1 MGKIGDLW
9 VRLGLKKDDF
19 SKGMDDAK
27 KDVSGFGSAMG
38 RMAGLAKAAWAA
50 VAAAV
55 VKFATD
61 AVKLTQRWG
70 DQWNVTMSGVR
81 GAYQSFVRDLSNG
94 VGWGELFQNMR
105 DAYRSAKEVA
115 AALDEV
121 FERKVS
127 FSYQEA
133 AINKQIAELRLITS
147 DTSKSDA
154 ERKQAAQQIIE
165 LEKQLGKVKQ
175 DIANQEGDARRKAFQ
190 EATHLNDE
198 QTDFLVKNYNANRE
212 AIQNARAYG
221 EQRLKLEKDI
231 ANAQRAASSGP
242 AASRQYSL
250 ANLEKAK
257 SELAELE
264 AQTTDS
270 VRAVWEMTKGYDRAN
285 DELVQGMAEAEVAA
299 INAQTEAINAQR
311 NAVRTIGQIDNRN
324 GMGAGTGAGKG
335 TAQEDESL
343 QQARTGAGNGTV
355 QEDESL
361 QQARAI
367 QARLDQAAKSEVQI
381 MREKYEEEKALL
393 EKHGMDTER
402 LTQEYLAA
410 LIADAVEP
418 GLDDISDAVDN
429 FEPVEI
435 EPLEISD
442 ETGVEEWI
450 AELER
455 LTEIAEDRAK
465 RFKEAVVSGFS
476 DGMQELTDQLFG
488 LSEVNGGAIFAALLG
503 PLADMAIKEGELVM
517 MQGIAIEA
525 IKSALDSLNGPA
537 AIAAGAA
544 LIAVGAAVKSGLS
557 SLANTGGRTA
567 GSTATSG
574 TYSGGSSAAQVQEIS
589 SELTVYVKGEIS
601 GDAIV
606 LSGERTINEWSR

>member
-19 SKGMDDAK
+19 KAGMDQAK

-147 DTSKSDA
+147 DTSQSDA
-154 ERKQAAQQIIE
+154 KRKKAAQDIIE

-175 DIANQEGDARRKAFQ
+175 DILKQEADGNRQKFMD
-190 EATHLNDE
+190 ATHLNDE
-198 QTDFLVKNYNANRE
+198 QIDFLVRNYNENRD
-212 AIQNARAYG
+212 AIQEARKYG

-257 SELAELE
+257 AGLAELE

-285 DELVQGMAEAEVAA
+285 DELVKGMAETEVAA
-299 INAQTEAINAQR
+299 INAETEAINAQR

-324 GMGAGTGAGKG
+324 GLGAGAGAGKG
-335 TAQEDESL
+335 TAQD
-343 QQARTGAGNGTV
+343 
-355 QEDESL
+355 DESL

-367 QARLDQAAKSEVQI
+367 QARLEQAAKSEVQI

-402 LTQEYLAA
+402 LTQEYLAS

-418 GLDDISDAVDN
+418 GLEDIGEAVDN

-442 ETGVEEWI
+442 ETGVEPWI

-455 LTEIAEDRAK
+455 LTEIAEDRAA

-476 DGMQELTDQLFG
+476 DGVQELTDQLFG
-488 LSEVNGGAIFAALLG
+488 LSEVNGGAILAALLT
-503 PLADMAIKEGELVM
+503 PLADMAIKEGELLIA
-517 MQGIAIEA
+517 QGIGIEA
-525 IKSALDSLNGPA
+525 IKTALESLNGAA
-537 AIAAGAA
+537 AIAAGATLVA
-544 LIAVGAAVKSGLS
+544 IGAAVKSGLS
-557 SLANTGGRTA
+557 AIATNGTA
-567 GSTATSG
+567 SGSTATG
-574 TYSGGSSAAQVQEIS
+574 TYSGGSTAAQVQEIS

>member
-147 DTSKSDA
+147 DTSQSDA
-154 ERKQAAQQIIE
+154 KRKKAAQDIII
-165 LEKQLGKVKQ
+165 LEQQLGKVKQ
-175 DIANQEGDARRKAFQ
+175 DILKQEADGNRKKFRD
-190 EATHLNDE
+190 ATHLNNE
-198 QTDFLVKNYNANRE
+198 QIDFLVKNYNENRD
-212 AIQNARAYG
+212 AIQDARKYG

-231 ANAQRAASSGP
+231 AAAQMAVNTAN
-242 AASRQYSL
+242 SREMSQYAV
-250 ANLEKAK
+250 ANLERVQ
-257 SELAELE
+257 SELDALE

-270 VRAVWEMTKGYDRAN
+270 MRAVWEMTKGYDRAN
-285 DELVQGMAEAEVAA
+285 DELVKGMAESEVAA
-299 INAQTEAINAQR
+299 INAETEAINAQR
-311 NAVRTIGQIDNRN
+311 NAIRTIGQIDNRN

-335 TAQEDESL
+335 TAED
-343 QQARTGAGNGTV
+343 
-355 QEDESL
+355 DESL

-367 QARLDQAAKSEVQI
+367 QARLAQAAKSEVQI

-418 GLDDISDAVDN
+418 GLEDIGDAVDD

-435 EPLEISD
+435 EPLEIGD
-442 ETGVEEWI
+442 VTGVEEWI

-476 DGMQELTDQLFG
+476 DGVQELTDQLFG

-567 GSTATSG
+567 GSTATG

>member
-70 DQWNVTMSGVR
+70 DQWNVTMAGVR

-165 LEKQLGKVKQ
+165 LEKQLGTVKQ
-175 DIANQEGDARRKAFQ
+175 DIARQEGDARRKAFQ
-190 EATHLNDE
+190 EASHLNDE
-198 QTDFLVKNYNANRE
+198 QTDFLVQNYNANRE
-212 AIQNARAYG
+212 AIQDARAYG

-231 ANAQRAASSGP
+231 AAAQRAVNTAN
-242 AASRQYSL
+242 SREMSQYAV
-250 ANLEKAK
+250 ANLERVQ
-257 SELAELE
+257 SELDALE

-299 INAQTEAINAQR
+299 INAETEAINAQR

-324 GMGAGTGAGKG
+324 GMGAGSGAGKG
-335 TAQEDESL
+335 TA
-343 QQARTGAGNGTV
+343 

-402 LTQEYLAA
+402 LTQEYLAS

-418 GLDDISDAVDN
+418 GLDDIGDAVDN

-442 ETGVEEWI
+442 ETGVEPWI

-455 LTEIAEDRAK
+455 LTEIAEDRAA

-476 DGMQELTDQLFG
+476 DGVQELTDQLFG
-488 LSEVNGGAIFAALLG
+488 LSEVNGGAILAALLT
-503 PLADMAIKEGELVM
+503 PLADMAIKEGELLIA
-517 MQGIAIEA
+517 QGIGIEA
-525 IKSALDSLNGPA
+525 VKTALESLNGAA
-537 AIAAGAA
+537 AIAAGATLVA
-544 LIAVGAAVKSGLS
+544 IGAAVKSGLS
-557 SLANTGGRTA
+557 AIATNGTA
-567 GSTATSG
+567 SGSTATG
-574 TYSGGSSAAQVQEIS
+574 TYSGGSTAAQVQEIS

>member
-115 AALDEV
+115 AALDEI

-165 LEKQLGKVKQ
+165 LEKQLGTVKQ
-175 DIANQEGDARRKAFQ
+175 DIARQEGDARRKAFQ
-190 EATHLNDE
+190 EASHLNDE
-198 QTDFLVKNYNANRE
+198 QTDFLVQNYNQNRE
-212 AIQNARAYG
+212 AIQEARAYG

-299 INAQTEAINAQR
+299 INAETEAINAQR

-335 TAQEDESL
+335 TAQD
-343 QQARTGAGNGTV
+343 
-355 QEDESL
+355 DESL

-402 LTQEYLAA
+402 LTQEYLAS

-418 GLDDISDAVDN
+418 GLDDIADAVDN

-465 RFKEAVVSGFS
+465 RFKEAVVGGFS
-476 DGMQELTDQLFG
+476 DGVQELTDQLFG

>member
-19 SKGMDDAK
+19 KAGMDDAK

-70 DQWNVTMSGVR
+70 DQWNVTMAGVR

-115 AALDEV
+115 AALDEI

-133 AINKQIAELRLITS
+133 AINKQIAELRNITS

-212 AIQNARAYG
+212 AIQDARAYG

-299 INAQTEAINAQR
+299 INAETEAINAQR

-324 GMGAGTGAGKG
+324 GLGAGAGAGKG
-335 TAQEDESL
+335 TAQD
-343 QQARTGAGNGTV
+343 
-355 QEDESL
+355 DESL

-402 LTQEYLAA
+402 LTQEYLAS

-418 GLDDISDAVDN
+418 GLDDIADAVDN

-455 LTEIAEDRAK
+455 LTEIAEDRAA

-476 DGMQELTDQLFG
+476 DGVQELTDQLFG

-517 MQGIAIEA
+517 MQGIAIEE
-525 IKSALDSLNGPA
+525 IKSALESLHGPA

-567 GSTATSG
+567 GSTATG

>member
-19 SKGMDDAK
+19 KAGMDDAK

-94 VGWGELFQNMR
+94 VGWGDLFQNMR

-115 AALDEV
+115 AALDEI

-133 AINKQIAELRLITS
+133 AINKQIAELRNITS

-165 LEKQLGKVKQ
+165 LEKQLGTVKQ
-175 DIANQEGDARRKAFQ
+175 DIARQEGDARRKAFQ
-190 EATHLNDE
+190 EASHLNDE
-198 QTDFLVKNYNANRE
+198 QTDFLVQNYNQNRE
-212 AIQNARAYG
+212 AIQEARAYG

-299 INAQTEAINAQR
+299 INAETEAINAQR

-335 TAQEDESL
+335 TAQD
-343 QQARTGAGNGTV
+343 
-355 QEDESL
+355 DESL

-418 GLDDISDAVDN
+418 GLDDISDAVED

-435 EPLEISD
+435 EPLEIGD
-442 ETGVEEWI
+442 VTGVEPWI

-567 GSTATSG
+567 GSTATG

>member
-147 DTSKSDA
+147 DTSQSDA
-154 ERKQAAQQIIE
+154 KRKKAAQDIIE

-175 DIANQEGDARRKAFQ
+175 DILKQ
-190 EATHLNDE
+190 EAAGNRQKFMDASHLNDE
-198 QTDFLVKNYNANRE
+198 QIDFLVRNYNENRD
-212 AIQNARAYG
+212 AIQEARAYG

-257 SELAELE
+257 TELAELE

-299 INAQTEAINAQR
+299 INAETEAINAQR

-335 TAQEDESL
+335 TAQDDESP
-343 QQARTGAGNGTV
+343 QQARTGAGKGPA
-355 QEDESL
+355 QDDESL

-367 QARLDQAAKSEVQI
+367 QARLEQAAKSEVQI

-402 LTQEYLAA
+402 LTQEYLAS

-418 GLDDISDAVDN
+418 GLDDIADAVDN

-455 LTEIAEDRAK
+455 LTEIAEDRAA
-465 RFKEAVVSGFS
+465 RFKEAVVGGFS
-476 DGMQELTDQLFG
+476 DGVQELTDQLFG

-567 GSTATSG
+567 GSTATTG
-574 TYSGGSSAAQVQEIS
+574 AYAGGSSAAQVQEIS

>member
-147 DTSKSDA
+147 DTSQSDA
-154 ERKQAAQQIIE
+154 KRKKAAQDIII
-165 LEKQLGKVKQ
+165 LEQQLGKVKQ
-175 DIANQEGDARRKAFQ
+175 DILKQEADGNRKKFRD
-190 EATHLNDE
+190 ATHLNNE
-198 QTDFLVKNYNANRE
+198 QIDFLVKNYNENRD
-212 AIQNARAYG
+212 AIQDARKYG

-231 ANAQRAASSGP
+231 AAAQMAVNTAN
-242 AASRQYSL
+242 SREMSQYAV
-250 ANLEKAK
+250 ANLERVQ
-257 SELAELE
+257 SELDALE

-270 VRAVWEMTKGYDRAN
+270 TRAVWEMTKGYDRAN
-285 DELVQGMAEAEVAA
+285 DELVKGMAESEVAA
-299 INAQTEAINAQR
+299 INAETEAINAQR

-324 GMGAGTGAGKG
+324 GLGAGAGAGKG
-335 TAQEDESL
+335 TAQD
-343 QQARTGAGNGTV
+343 
-355 QEDESL
+355 DESL

-402 LTQEYLAA
+402 LTQEYLAS

-418 GLDDISDAVDN
+418 GLDDIADAVDN

-455 LTEIAEDRAK
+455 LTEIAEDRAA

-476 DGMQELTDQLFG
+476 DGVQELTDQLFG

-525 IKSALDSLNGPA
+525 IKSALESLNGPA

-567 GSTATSG
+567 GSTATG

>member
-19 SKGMDDAK
+19 SKGMGDAK

-105 DAYRSAKEVA
+105 DAYRSAKEIA

-121 FERKVS
+121 FERKTS
-127 FSYQEA
+127 FSYEEA
-133 AINKQIAELRLITS
+133 ATNKQIAELKNIMS

-154 ERKQAAQQIIE
+154 EREQAAKKIIE
-165 LEKQLGKVKQ
+165 LETHLGAVKSN
-175 DIANQEGDARRKAFQ
+175 IAKQEGDAMRQRFMLASGLDDK
-190 EATHLNDE
+190 
-198 QTDFLVKNYNANRE
+198 QTDFMVKNYNQNRE
-212 AIQNARAYG
+212 VINQAREYNAEQAKLQGQLQAALNTQAQARDPFSGRAAG
-221 EQRLKLEKDI
+221 QRVAEVQAQIAALEK
-231 ANAQRAASSGP
+231 
-242 AASRQYSL
+242 
-250 ANLEKAK
+250 
-257 SELAELE
+257 
-264 AQTTDS
+264 QTTDS
-270 VRAVWEMTKGYDRAN
+270 VKAVAEMTKGYDRAN
-285 DELVQGMAEAEVAA
+285 DELVQGMAQAEVAA
-299 INAQTEAINAQR
+299 INAETEAIDASRRAQATLGR
-311 NAVRTIGQIDNRN
+311 LGAKEN
-324 GMGAGTGAGKG
+324 GGGGAGKG
-335 TAQEDESL
+335 TAQD
-343 QQARTGAGNGTV
+343 
-355 QEDESL
+355 DESL

-367 QARLDQAAKSEVQI
+367 QARLEQAAKSEVQI

-402 LTQEYLAA
+402 LTQEYLAS

-418 GLDDISDAVDN
+418 GLDDISDAVES

-435 EPLEISD
+435 EPLKISD
-442 ETGVEEWI
+442 ETGVEPWI

-476 DGMQELTDQLFG
+476 DGVQELTDQLFG

-567 GSTATSG
+567 GSTATG

>member
-105 DAYRSAKEVA
+105 DAYRSAKEIA

-121 FERKVS
+121 FERKTS
-127 FSYQEA
+127 FSYEEA
-133 AINKQIAELRLITS
+133 ATNKQIAELKNIMS

-154 ERKQAAQQIIE
+154 EREQAAKKIIE
-165 LEKQLGKVKQ
+165 LETHLGAVKSN
-175 DIANQEGDARRKAFQ
+175 IAKQEGDAMRQRFMLASGLDDK
-190 EATHLNDE
+190 
-198 QTDFLVKNYNANRE
+198 QTDFMVKNYNQNRE
-212 AIQNARAYG
+212 VINQAREYNAEQAKLQGQLQAALNTQAQARDPFSGRAAG
-221 EQRLKLEKDI
+221 QRVAEVQAQIAALEK
-231 ANAQRAASSGP
+231 
-242 AASRQYSL
+242 
-250 ANLEKAK
+250 
-257 SELAELE
+257 
-264 AQTTDS
+264 QTTDS
-270 VRAVWEMTKGYDRAN
+270 VKAVAEMTKGYDRAN
-285 DELVQGMAEAEVAA
+285 DELVQGMAQAEVAA
-299 INAQTEAINAQR
+299 INAETEAIDASRRAQATLGR
-311 NAVRTIGQIDNRN
+311 LGAKEN
-324 GMGAGTGAGKG
+324 GGGGAGKG
-335 TAQEDESL
+335 TAQD
-343 QQARTGAGNGTV
+343 
-355 QEDESL
+355 DESL

-367 QARLDQAAKSEVQI
+367 QARLEQAAKSEVQI

-402 LTQEYLAA
+402 LTQEYLAS

-418 GLDDISDAVDN
+418 GLEDIADAVDD

-435 EPLEISD
+435 EPLEIGD
-442 ETGVEEWI
+442 TTGVEEWI

-476 DGMQELTDQLFG
+476 DGVQELTDQLFG
-488 LSEVNGGAIFAALLG
+488 LSEVNAGAILAALLT
-503 PLADMAIKEGELVM
+503 PLADMAIKEGELLIA
-517 MQGIAIEA
+517 QGIGIEA
-525 IKSALDSLNGPA
+525 VKTALESLNGAA
-537 AIAAGAA
+537 AIAAGATLVA
-544 LIAVGAAVKSGLS
+544 IGAAVKSGLS
-557 SLANTGGRTA
+557 AIATNGAAG
-567 GSTATSG
+567 GSTATG

>member
-147 DTSKSDA
+147 DTSQSDA
-154 ERKQAAQQIIE
+154 KRKKAAQDIII
-165 LEKQLGKVKQ
+165 LEQQLGKVKQ
-175 DIANQEGDARRKAFQ
+175 DILKQEAAGNRQKFMD
-190 EATHLNDE
+190 ATHLEDE
-198 QTDFLVKNYNANRE
+198 QIDFLVRNYNENRKI
-212 AIQNARAYG
+212 IQDARAYG

-264 AQTTDS
+264 AQTSDS
-270 VRAVWEMTKGYDRAN
+270 MRAVWEMTQGYDRAN
-285 DELVQGMAEAEVAA
+285 DELVKGMAETEVAA
-299 INAQTEAINAQR
+299 INAETEAINAQR

-324 GMGAGTGAGKG
+324 GLGAGTGAGKG
-335 TAQEDESL
+335 PAQDDESL
-343 QQARTGAGNGTV
+343 
-355 QEDESL
+355 E
-361 QQARAI
+361 QARAI
-367 QARLDQAAKSEVQI
+367 QARLEQAAKSEVQI

-418 GLDDISDAVDN
+418 GLEDISDAVEN

-442 ETGVEEWI
+442 ETGVEPWI

-455 LTEIAEDRAK
+455 LTEIAEDRAA

-476 DGMQELTDQLFG
+476 DGVQELTDQLFG
-488 LSEVNGGAIFAALLG
+488 LSEVNGGAILAALLT
-503 PLADMAIKEGELVM
+503 PLADMAIKEGELLIA
-517 MQGIAIEA
+517 QGIGIEA
-525 IKSALDSLNGPA
+525 VKTALESLNGAA
-537 AIAAGAA
+537 AIAAGATLVA
-544 LIAVGAAVKSGLS
+544 IGAAVKSGLS
-557 SLANTGGRTA
+557 AIATNGTA
-567 GSTATSG
+567 SGSTATG
-574 TYSGGSSAAQVQEIS
+574 TYAGGGTAAQVQEIS

>member
-19 SKGMDDAK
+19 KAGMDDAK

-133 AINKQIAELRLITS
+133 AINKQIAELRNITS

-165 LEKQLGKVKQ
+165 LEKQLGTVKQ
-175 DIANQEGDARRKAFQ
+175 DIARQEGDARRKAFQ
-190 EATHLNDE
+190 EASHLNDE
-198 QTDFLVKNYNANRE
+198 QTDFLVQNYNQNRE
-212 AIQNARAYG
+212 AIQEARAYG

-257 SELAELE
+257 TELAELE

-270 VRAVWEMTKGYDRAN
+270 TRAVWEMTKGYDRAN
-285 DELVQGMAEAEVAA
+285 DELVKGMAEAEVAA
-299 INAQTEAINAQR
+299 INAETEAINAQR

-335 TAQEDESL
+335 TA
-343 QQARTGAGNGTV
+343 

-435 EPLEISD
+435 DPLEIGD
-442 ETGVEEWI
+442 TTGVEEWI

-476 DGMQELTDQLFG
+476 DGVQELTDQLFG

-574 TYSGGSSAAQVQEIS
+574 AYAGGSSAAQVQEIS

>member
-19 SKGMDDAK
+19 KAGMDDAK

-70 DQWNVTMSGVR
+70 DQWNVTMAGVR

-115 AALDEV
+115 AALDEI

-133 AINKQIAELRLITS
+133 AINKQIAELRNITS

-212 AIQNARAYG
+212 AIQDARAYG

-285 DELVQGMAEAEVAA
+285 DELVQGMAEAEVAS
-299 INAQTEAINAQR
+299 INAETEAINAQR

-335 TAQEDESL
+335 TAQD
-343 QQARTGAGNGTV
+343 
-355 QEDESL
+355 DESL

-418 GLDDISDAVDN
+418 GLDDISDAVED

-442 ETGVEEWI
+442 VTGVEPWI

-455 LTEIAEDRAK
+455 LTEIAEDRAA

-476 DGMQELTDQLFG
+476 DGVQELTDQLFG

-567 GSTATSG
+567 GSTATG

>member
-165 LEKQLGKVKQ
+165 LEKQLGTVKQ
-175 DIANQEGDARRKAFQ
+175 DIARQEGDARRKAFQ
-190 EATHLNDE
+190 EASHLNDE
-198 QTDFLVKNYNANRE
+198 QTDFLVQNYNKNRD
-212 AIQNARAYG
+212 AIQEARKYG

-231 ANAQRAASSGP
+231 AAAQGAVNTAN
-242 AASRQYSL
+242 SREMSQYAV
-250 ANLEKAK
+250 ANLERVQ
-257 SELAELE
+257 SELDALE

-270 VRAVWEMTKGYDRAN
+270 TRAVWEMTKGYDRAN
-285 DELVQGMAEAEVAA
+285 DELVKGMAEAEVAA
-299 INAQTEAINAQR
+299 INAETEAINAQR
-311 NAVRTIGQIDNRN
+311 NAIRTIGQIDNRN

-335 TAQEDESL
+335 TAQD
-343 QQARTGAGNGTV
+343 
-355 QEDESL
+355 DESL

-418 GLDDISDAVDN
+418 GLDDIADAVDN

-435 EPLEISD
+435 EPLEIGD
-442 ETGVEEWI
+442 VTGVEEWI
-450 AELER
+450 AELDR
-455 LTEIAEDRAK
+455 LTEIAEDRAA

-517 MQGIAIEA
+517 MQGLAIEA
-525 IKSALDSLNGPA
+525 IKSALESLNGPA

-557 SLANTGGRTA
+557 AIATNGTA
-567 GSTATSG
+567 SGSTATG

>member
-19 SKGMDDAK
+19 KAGMDDAK

-70 DQWNVTMSGVR
+70 DQWNVTMAGVR

-115 AALDEV
+115 AALDEI

-165 LEKQLGKVKQ
+165 LEKQLGTVKQ
-175 DIANQEGDARRKAFQ
+175 DIARQEGDARRKAFQ

-212 AIQNARAYG
+212 AIQDARAYG

-299 INAQTEAINAQR
+299 INAETEAINAQR

-335 TAQEDESL
+335 TA
-343 QQARTGAGNGTV
+343 

-402 LTQEYLAA
+402 LTQEYLAS

-418 GLDDISDAVDN
+418 GLDDIADAVDN

-435 EPLEISD
+435 EPLEIGD
-442 ETGVEEWI
+442 ATGVEEWI
-450 AELER
+450 AEFER

-476 DGMQELTDQLFG
+476 DGVQELTDQLFG
-488 LSEVNGGAIFAALLG
+488 LSEVNTGAILAALLT
-503 PLADMAIKEGELVM
+503 PLADMAIKEGELLIA
-517 MQGIAIEA
+517 QGIGIEA
-525 IKSALDSLNGPA
+525 IKTALESLKGAA
-537 AIAAGAA
+537 AIAAGVHLVA
-544 LIAVGAAVKSGLS
+544 IGAAVKSGLS
-557 SLANTGGRTA
+557 AIATNGAAG
-567 GSTATSG
+567 GSTATG

>member
-19 SKGMDDAK
+19 KAGMDDAK

-147 DTSKSDA
+147 DTSQSDA
-154 ERKQAAQQIIE
+154 KRKKAAQDIIE

-175 DIANQEGDARRKAFQ
+175 DILKQEADGNRQKFMD
-190 EATHLNDE
+190 ATHLNDE
-198 QTDFLVKNYNANRE
+198 QIDFLVRNYNENRD
-212 AIQNARAYG
+212 AIQEARKYG

-257 SELAELE
+257 TELAELE

-285 DELVQGMAEAEVAA
+285 DELVKGMAETEVAA
-299 INAQTEAINAQR
+299 INAETEAINAQR

-324 GMGAGTGAGKG
+324 GLGAGAGAGKG
-335 TAQEDESL
+335 TAQD
-343 QQARTGAGNGTV
+343 
-355 QEDESL
+355 DESL

-367 QARLDQAAKSEVQI
+367 QARLEQAAKSEVQI

-402 LTQEYLAA
+402 LTQEYLAS

-418 GLDDISDAVDN
+418 GLEDIGEAVDN

-442 ETGVEEWI
+442 ETGVEPWI

-455 LTEIAEDRAK
+455 LTEIAEDRAA

-476 DGMQELTDQLFG
+476 DGVQELTDQLFG
-488 LSEVNGGAIFAALLG
+488 LSEVNGGAILAALLT
-503 PLADMAIKEGELVM
+503 PLADMAIKEGELLIA
-517 MQGIAIEA
+517 QGIGIEA
-525 IKSALDSLNGPA
+525 IKTALESLNGAA
-537 AIAAGAA
+537 AIAAGATLVA
-544 LIAVGAAVKSGLS
+544 IGAAVKSGLS
-557 SLANTGGRTA
+557 AIATNGTA
-567 GSTATSG
+567 SGSTATG
-574 TYSGGSSAAQVQEIS
+574 TYAGGSTAAQVQEIS

>member
-70 DQWNVTMSGVR
+70 DQWNVTMAGVR

-133 AINKQIAELRLITS
+133 AINKQIAELRNITS

-212 AIQNARAYG
+212 AIQDARAYG

-299 INAQTEAINAQR
+299 INAETEAINAQR
-311 NAVRTIGQIDNRN
+311 NAIRTIGQIDNRN

-335 TAQEDESL
+335 TA
-343 QQARTGAGNGTV
+343 

-418 GLDDISDAVDN
+418 GLDDISDAVED

-435 EPLEISD
+435 EPLEIGD
-442 ETGVEEWI
+442 ATGVEEWI

-476 DGMQELTDQLFG
+476 DGVQELTDQLFG
-488 LSEVNGGAIFAALLG
+488 LSEVNAGAILAALLT
-503 PLADMAIKEGELVM
+503 PLADMAIKEGELLIA
-517 MQGIAIEA
+517 QGIGIEA
-525 IKSALDSLNGPA
+525 VKTALESLNGAA
-537 AIAAGAA
+537 AIAAGATLVA
-544 LIAVGAAVKSGLS
+544 IGAAVKSGLS
-557 SLANTGGRTA
+557 AIATNGAAG
-567 GSTATSG
+567 GSTTTG

>member
-133 AINKQIAELRLITS
+133 AINKQIAELRNITS
-147 DTSKSDA
+147 DTSQSDA
-154 ERKQAAQQIIE
+154 KRKKAAQDIII
-165 LEKQLGKVKQ
+165 LEQQLGKVKQ
-175 DIANQEGDARRKAFQ
+175 DILKQEADGNRKKFRD
-190 EATHLNDE
+190 ATHLNNE
-198 QTDFLVKNYNANRE
+198 QIDFLVKNYNANRE
-212 AIQNARAYG
+212 AIQDARAYG

-250 ANLEKAK
+250 TNLEKAK
-257 SELAELE
+257 TELAELE

-299 INAQTEAINAQR
+299 INAETEAINAQR
-311 NAVRTIGQIDNRN
+311 NAIRTIGQIDNRN

-335 TAQEDESL
+335 TAQD
-343 QQARTGAGNGTV
+343 
-355 QEDESL
+355 DESL

-402 LTQEYLAA
+402 LTQEYLAS

-418 GLDDISDAVDN
+418 GLEDIADAVDD

-435 EPLEISD
+435 EPLEIGD
-442 ETGVEEWI
+442 TTGVEEWI

-476 DGMQELTDQLFG
+476 DGVQELTDQLFG
-488 LSEVNGGAIFAALLG
+488 LSEVNAGAILAALLT
-503 PLADMAIKEGELVM
+503 PLADMAIKEGELLIA
-517 MQGIAIEA
+517 QGIGIEA
-525 IKSALDSLNGPA
+525 VKTALESLNGAA
-537 AIAAGAA
+537 AIAAGATLVA
-544 LIAVGAAVKSGLS
+544 IGAAVKSGLS
-557 SLANTGGRTA
+557 AIATNGAAG
-567 GSTATSG
+567 GSTATG

>member
-1 MGKIGDLW
+1 
-9 VRLGLKKDDF
+9 
-19 SKGMDDAK
+19 
-27 KDVSGFGSAMG
+27 
-38 RMAGLAKAAWAA
+38 
-50 VAAAV
+50 
-55 VKFATD
+55 
-61 AVKLTQRWG
+61 
-70 DQWNVTMSGVR
+70 
-81 GAYQSFVRDLSNG
+81 
-94 VGWGELFQNMR
+94 
-105 DAYRSAKEVA
+105 
-115 AALDEV
+115 
-121 FERKVS
+121 
-127 FSYQEA
+127 
-133 AINKQIAELRLITS
+133 
-147 DTSKSDA
+147 
-154 ERKQAAQQIIE
+154 
-165 LEKQLGKVKQ
+165 VKQ

-212 AIQNARAYG
+212 AIQDARAYG

-299 INAQTEAINAQR
+299 INAETEAINAQR

-335 TAQEDESL
+335 TAQD
-343 QQARTGAGNGTV
+343 
-355 QEDESL
+355 DESL

-418 GLDDISDAVDN
+418 GLDDISDTVDN

-435 EPLEISD
+435 EPLEIGD
-442 ETGVEEWI
+442 ATGVEEWI

-476 DGMQELTDQLFG
+476 DGVQELTDQLFG
-488 LSEVNGGAIFAALLG
+488 LSEVNAGAILAALLT
-503 PLADMAIKEGELVM
+503 PLADMAIKEGELLIA
-517 MQGIAIEA
+517 QGIGIEA
-525 IKSALDSLNGPA
+525 VKTALESLNGAA
-537 AIAAGAA
+537 AIAAGATLVA
-544 LIAVGAAVKSGLS
+544 IGAAVKSGLS
-557 SLANTGGRTA
+557 AIATNGTA
-567 GSTATSG
+567 SGSTATG
-574 TYSGGSSAAQVQEIS
+574 TYAGGGTAAQVQEIS

>member
-147 DTSKSDA
+147 DTSQSDA
-154 ERKQAAQQIIE
+154 KRKKAAQDIII
-165 LEKQLGKVKQ
+165 LEQQLGKVKQ
-175 DIANQEGDARRKAFQ
+175 DILKQEADGNRKKFRD
-190 EATHLNDE
+190 ATHLNNE
-198 QTDFLVKNYNANRE
+198 QIDFLVKNYNENRD
-212 AIQNARAYG
+212 AIQDARKYG

-231 ANAQRAASSGP
+231 AAAQMAVNTAN
-242 AASRQYSL
+242 SREMSQYAV
-250 ANLEKAK
+250 ANLERVQ
-257 SELAELE
+257 SELDALE

-270 VRAVWEMTKGYDRAN
+270 TRAVWEMTKGYDRAN

-299 INAQTEAINAQR
+299 INAETEAINAQR

-335 TAQEDESL
+335 TAQD
-343 QQARTGAGNGTV
+343 
-355 QEDESL
+355 DESL

-402 LTQEYLAA
+402 LTQEYLAS

-418 GLDDISDAVDN
+418 GLDDISDAVED

-476 DGMQELTDQLFG
+476 DGVQELTDQLFG

-567 GSTATSG
+567 GSTATG

>member
-70 DQWNVTMSGVR
+70 DQWNVTMAGVR
-81 GAYQSFVRDLSNG
+81 GAYQSFVRDLSSG
-94 VGWGELFQNMR
+94 AGWGDLFQNMR
-105 DAYRSAKEVA
+105 DAYRSAKEIA

-121 FERKVS
+121 FERKTS
-127 FSYQEA
+127 FSYEEA
-133 AINKQIAELRLITS
+133 ATNKQIAELKNIMS

-154 ERKQAAQQIIE
+154 EREQAAKKIIE
-165 LEKQLGKVKQ
+165 LETHLGAVKSN
-175 DIANQEGDARRKAFQ
+175 IAKQEGDAMRQRFMLASGLDDK
-190 EATHLNDE
+190 
-198 QTDFLVKNYNANRE
+198 QTDFMVKNYNQNRE
-212 AIQNARAYG
+212 VIKQAREYNA
-221 EQRLKLEKDI
+221 EQAKLQGQLQ
-231 ANAQRAASSGP
+231 AALNTQAQARDPFSGRAAGQRVAEVQAQI
-242 AASRQYSL
+242 AA
-250 ANLEKAK
+250 LEQ
-257 SELAELE
+257 
-264 AQTTDS
+264 QTTDS
-270 VRAVWEMTKGYDRAN
+270 VKAVAEMTKGYDRAN
-285 DELVQGMAEAEVAA
+285 DELVQGMAQAEVAA
-299 INAQTEAINAQR
+299 INAETEAIDASRRAQATLGR
-311 NAVRTIGQIDNRN
+311 LGAKEN
-324 GMGAGTGAGKG
+324 GAGTGAGKG
-335 TAQEDESL
+335 A
-343 QQARTGAGNGTV
+343 
-355 QEDESL
+355 EDESL

-429 FEPVEI
+429 FEPVKI
-435 EPLEISD
+435 EPLEIGD
-442 ETGVEEWI
+442 VTGVEEWI
-450 AELER
+450 AELDR
-455 LTEIAEDRAK
+455 LTEIAEDRAA

-517 MQGIAIEA
+517 MQGLAIEA
-525 IKSALDSLNGPA
+525 IKSALESLNGPA

-557 SLANTGGRTA
+557 AIATNGTA
-567 GSTATSG
+567 SGSTATG

>member
-70 DQWNVTMSGVR
+70 DQWNVTMAGVR

-133 AINKQIAELRLITS
+133 AINKQIAELRNITS

-212 AIQNARAYG
+212 AIQDARAYG

-299 INAQTEAINAQR
+299 INAETEAINAQR

-335 TAQEDESL
+335 TAED
-343 QQARTGAGNGTV
+343 
-355 QEDESL
+355 DESL

-367 QARLDQAAKSEVQI
+367 QGRLDQAAKSEVQI

-435 EPLEISD
+435 EPLEIGD
-442 ETGVEEWI
+442 TTGVEEWI

-476 DGMQELTDQLFG
+476 DGVQELTDQLFG
-488 LSEVNGGAIFAALLG
+488 LSEVNAGAILAALLT

-574 TYSGGSSAAQVQEIS
+574 AYAGGSTAAQVQEIS

>member
-70 DQWNVTMSGVR
+70 DQWNVTMAGVR

-115 AALDEV
+115 AALDEI

-133 AINKQIAELRLITS
+133 AINKQIAELRNITS

-212 AIQNARAYG
+212 AIQDARAYG

-299 INAQTEAINAQR
+299 INAETEAINAQR

-335 TAQEDESL
+335 TAQD
-343 QQARTGAGNGTV
+343 
-355 QEDESL
+355 DESL

-367 QARLDQAAKSEVQI
+367 QARLEQAAKSEVQI

-402 LTQEYLAA
+402 LTQEYLAS

-418 GLDDISDAVDN
+418 GLEDISDAVEN

-435 EPLEISD
+435 EPLEIGD
-442 ETGVEEWI
+442 VTGVEEWI
-450 AELER
+450 AELDR
-455 LTEIAEDRAK
+455 LTEIAEDRAA

-517 MQGIAIEA
+517 MQGLAIEA
-525 IKSALDSLNGPA
+525 IKSALESLNGPA

-574 TYSGGSSAAQVQEIS
+574 AYAGGSSAAQVQEIS

>member
-70 DQWNVTMSGVR
+70 DQWNVTMAGVR

-115 AALDEV
+115 AALDEI

-133 AINKQIAELRLITS
+133 AINKQIAELRNITS

-212 AIQNARAYG
+212 AIQDARTYG

-299 INAQTEAINAQR
+299 INAETEAINAQR

-335 TAQEDESL
+335 TA
-343 QQARTGAGNGTV
+343 

-410 LIADAVEP
+410 LISDAVEP
-418 GLDDISDAVDN
+418 GLDDISDAVED

-435 EPLEISD
+435 EPLEIGD
-442 ETGVEEWI
+442 ATGVEEWI

-476 DGMQELTDQLFG
+476 DGVQELTDQLFG

-574 TYSGGSSAAQVQEIS
+574 AYAGGSSAAQVQEIS

>member
-19 SKGMDDAK
+19 KAGMDDAK

-70 DQWNVTMSGVR
+70 DQWNVTMAGVR
-81 GAYQSFVRDLSNG
+81 GAYQSFVRDLSSG
-94 VGWGELFQNMR
+94 VGWGDLFQNMR
-105 DAYRSAKEVA
+105 DAYRSAKEIA

-121 FERKVS
+121 FERKTS
-127 FSYQEA
+127 FSYEEA
-133 AINKQIAELRLITS
+133 ATNKQIAELRNIMS

-154 ERKQAAQQIIE
+154 EREQAAKKIIE
-165 LEKQLGKVKQ
+165 LETHLGAVKSN
-175 DIANQEGDARRKAFQ
+175 IAKQEGDAMRQRFMLASGLDDK
-190 EATHLNDE
+190 
-198 QTDFLVKNYNANRE
+198 QTDFMVKNYNQNRE
-212 AIQNARAYG
+212 VIKQAREYNA
-221 EQRLKLEKDI
+221 EQAKLQGQLQ
-231 ANAQRAASSGP
+231 AALNTQAQARDPFSGRAAGQRVAEVQAQI
-242 AASRQYSL
+242 AA
-250 ANLEKAK
+250 LEQ
-257 SELAELE
+257 
-264 AQTTDS
+264 QTTDS
-270 VRAVWEMTKGYDRAN
+270 VKAVAEMTKGYDRAN
-285 DELVQGMAEAEVAA
+285 DELVQGMAQAEVAA
-299 INAQTEAINAQR
+299 INAETEAIDASRRAQATLGR
-311 NAVRTIGQIDNRN
+311 LGAKEN
-324 GMGAGTGAGKG
+324 GGGGAGKG
-335 TAQEDESL
+335 TAQD
-343 QQARTGAGNGTV
+343 
-355 QEDESL
+355 DESL

-402 LTQEYLAA
+402 LTQEYLAS

-418 GLDDISDAVDN
+418 GLDDISDAVED

-476 DGMQELTDQLFG
+476 DGVQELTDQLFG
-488 LSEVNGGAIFAALLG
+488 LSEVNTGAILAALLT
-503 PLADMAIKEGELVM
+503 PLADMAIKEGELLIA
-517 MQGIAIEA
+517 QGIGIEA
-525 IKSALDSLNGPA
+525 IKTALESLNGAA
-537 AIAAGAA
+537 AIAAGATLVA
-544 LIAVGAAVKSGLS
+544 IGAAVKSGLS
-557 SLANTGGRTA
+557 AIATNGTA
-567 GSTATSG
+567 SGSTATG
-574 TYSGGSSAAQVQEIS
+574 TYAGGGTAAQVQEIS

>member
-19 SKGMDDAK
+19 KAGMDDAK

-165 LEKQLGKVKQ
+165 LEKQLGTVKQ
-175 DIANQEGDARRKAFQ
+175 DIAKQEGDARRKAFQ
-190 EATHLNDE
+190 EASHLNDE
-198 QTDFLVKNYNANRE
+198 QTDFLVQNYNQNRE
-212 AIQNARAYG
+212 AIQEARAYG

-257 SELAELE
+257 TELAELE

-299 INAQTEAINAQR
+299 INAETEAINAQR

-335 TAQEDESL
+335 TAED
-343 QQARTGAGNGTV
+343 
-355 QEDESL
+355 DESL

-418 GLDDISDAVDN
+418 GLDDISDAVED

-435 EPLEISD
+435 EPLEIGD
-442 ETGVEEWI
+442 VTGVEPWI

-476 DGMQELTDQLFG
+476 DGVQELTDQLFG

-567 GSTATSG
+567 GSTATG

>member
-81 GAYQSFVRDLSNG
+81 GAYQSFVRDLSSG
-94 VGWGELFQNMR
+94 VGWGDLFQNMR
-105 DAYRSAKEVA
+105 DAYRSAKEIA

-121 FERKVS
+121 FERKTS
-127 FSYQEA
+127 FSYEEA
-133 AINKQIAELRLITS
+133 ATNKQIAELKNIMS

-154 ERKQAAQQIIE
+154 GREQAAKKIIE
-165 LEKQLGKVKQ
+165 LETHLGAVKSN
-175 DIANQEGDARRKAFQ
+175 IAKQEGDAMRQRFMLASGLDDK
-190 EATHLNDE
+190 
-198 QTDFLVKNYNANRE
+198 QTDFMVKNYNQNRE
-212 AIQNARAYG
+212 VINQAREYNA
-221 EQRLKLEKDI
+221 EQAKLQGQLQ
-231 ANAQRAASSGP
+231 AALNTQAQARDPFSGRAAGQRVAEVQAQI
-242 AASRQYSL
+242 AA
-250 ANLEKAK
+250 LEQ
-257 SELAELE
+257 
-264 AQTTDS
+264 QTTDS
-270 VRAVWEMTKGYDRAN
+270 VKAVAEMTKGYDRAN
-285 DELVQGMAEAEVAA
+285 DELVQGMAQAEVAA
-299 INAQTEAINAQR
+299 INAETEAIDASRRAQATLGR
-311 NAVRTIGQIDNRN
+311 LGAKEN
-324 GMGAGTGAGKG
+324 GAGTGAGKG
-335 TAQEDESL
+335 A
-343 QQARTGAGNGTV
+343 
-355 QEDESL
+355 EDESL

-429 FEPVEI
+429 FEPVKI
-435 EPLEISD
+435 EPLEIGD
-442 ETGVEEWI
+442 VTGVEEWI
-450 AELER
+450 AELDR
-455 LTEIAEDRAK
+455 LTEIAEDRAA

-517 MQGIAIEA
+517 MQGLAIEA
-525 IKSALDSLNGPA
+525 IKSALESLNGPA

-557 SLANTGGRTA
+557 AIATNGTA
-567 GSTATSG
+567 SGSTATG

>member
-115 AALDEV
+115 AALDEI

-147 DTSKSDA
+147 DTSQSDA
-154 ERKQAAQQIIE
+154 KRKKAAQDIIE
-165 LEKQLGKVKQ
+165 LEEQLGKVKQ
-175 DIANQEGDARRKAFQ
+175 DILKQ
-190 EATHLNDE
+190 EADGNRQKFMDASHLEDE
-198 QTDFLVKNYNANRE
+198 QIDFLVRNYNENRKI
-212 AIQNARAYG
+212 IQDARAYG

-264 AQTTDS
+264 AQTSDS
-270 VRAVWEMTKGYDRAN
+270 MRAVWEMTQGYDRAN
-285 DELVQGMAEAEVAA
+285 DELVKGMAEAEVAA
-299 INAQTEAINAQR
+299 INAETEAINAQR

-324 GMGAGTGAGKG
+324 GLGAGAGAGKG
-335 TAQEDESL
+335 TAED
-343 QQARTGAGNGTV
+343 
-355 QEDESL
+355 DESL

-455 LTEIAEDRAK
+455 LTEIAEDRAA

-476 DGMQELTDQLFG
+476 DGVQELTDQLFG

-517 MQGIAIEA
+517 MQGIAIEE
-525 IKSALDSLNGPA
+525 IKSALESLHGPA

-567 GSTATSG
+567 GSTATG